1 MDVRNPASAIFSNYD
16 WLLLDDDREECIAP
30 RVMDP
35 QRLFLIFVFL
45 FLREN
50 LNLHWLRLDEDR
62 DECIA
67 PRVMDSQRLL
77 SIFVFYFSERT

>member
-1 MDVRNPASAIFSNYD
+1 MHRAESDGPSAI
-16 WLLLDDDREECIAP
+16 
-30 RVMDP
+30 V
-35 QRLFLIFVFL
+35 LIFVFL

>member
-16 WLLLDDDREECIAP
+16 
-30 RVMDP
+30 
-35 QRLFLIFVFL
+35 
-45 FLREN
+45 
-50 LNLHWLRLDEDR
+50 WLRLDEDR

-77 SIFVFYFSERT
+77 SIFVFLFLRENLNLHWLLLDDDREECIAPRVMDPQRLF